1 MQTNRNIFFKKIR
14 DWNLS
19 LYKKQVDNSAYVDLD
34 TFFKE
39 HKLLEDNWKEIREEI
54 YNVIDNSGSIPK
66 FHEVD
71 DGQEYISNNDGIS
84 WSLLNIKL
92 YDMWHSNNMKKCP
105 KTVRLLKNIKNV
117 KSIYFS
123 ILDPGKYIPPHHGPY
138 MGILRYQLAL
148 SVPKEGNCELI
159 VDNKKY
165 IWKEGKSVMFD
176 DTFTHEV
183 KNQTNEKR
191 IALLLDIKRTD
202 FKGFFYYYD
211 QFIFRLIQV
220 LIIINNTFKK
230 SNV

>member
-14 DWNLS
+14 DWNLL
-19 LYKKQVDNSAYVDLD
+19 LYKKHVDNSAYVDPETVL
-34 TFFKE
+34 KE
-39 HKLLEDNWKEIREEI
+39 YKLLEDNWKEIREEI
-54 YNVIDNSGSIPK
+54 YNVIDNSSSLPK

-92 YDMWHSNNMKKCP
+92 YDMWHLKNMRKCP
-105 KTVRLLKNIKNV
+105 KTVKLLRNIQSV

-123 ILDPGKYIPPHHGPY
+123 ILGPGKHIPPHHGPY

-148 SVPKEGNCELI
+148 SVPKKGNCELI
-159 VDNKKY
+159 VDGKKY
-165 IWKEGKSVMFD
+165 IWKEGESVMFD

-183 KNQTNEKR
+183 RNETNEKR
-191 IALLLDIKRTD
+191 IALLLDVKRTD

-211 QFIFRLIQV
+211 QFIFRIIQI